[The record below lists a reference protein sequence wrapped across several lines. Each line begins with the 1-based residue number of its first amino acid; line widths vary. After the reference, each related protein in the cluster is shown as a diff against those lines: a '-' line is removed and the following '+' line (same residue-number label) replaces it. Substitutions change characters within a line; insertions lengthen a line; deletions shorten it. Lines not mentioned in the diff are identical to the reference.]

1 MCEYTQKK
9 NVSNY
14 FAYVLSGIAKH
25 HRIPKRVKAH
35 AIRREPS
42 TLLLYALVKF
52 GDFERTRFSGRFNVY
67 VCFYLSQLIGIYG
80 FKGSTL
86 FRFSSDFKSP
96 RNSFSFNTRS

>member
-42 TLLLYALVKF
+42 TLLLYAQLKF
-52 GDFERTRFSGRFNVY
+52 GDFERTRIKADASQH
-67 VCFYLSQLIGIYG
+67 VCYFFFVMLPYAV
-80 FKGSTL
+80 L
-86 FRFSSDFKSP
+86 FWEITHYK
-96 RNSFSFNTRS
+96 

>member
-1 MCEYTQKK
+1 MSK
-9 NVSNY
+9 Y

-42 TLLLYALVKF
+42 TLLLYALLMKF

-67 VCFYLSQLIGIYG
+67 VYLYFSQPIGIFS
-80 FKGSTL
+80 FKG
-86 FRFSSDFKSP
+86 
-96 RNSFSFNTRS
+96 FNIIVCKR